1 MTIFMVATYVVKPD
15 KLSDF
20 EAFLKNLDPY
30 IKKRPDLFKEVKSHK
45 IFTYLLGGIGGSY
58 VEMWEAES
66 LADLE
71 KVLNRMMEDK
81 EYLTKIYPMFAS
93 VIVPGTY
100 STNIW
105 SAVP

>member
-15 KLSDF
+15 KMSEF
-20 EAFLKNLDPY
+20 EAFLKNFEPY
-30 IKKRPDLFKEVKSHK
+30 IKRRPDLFKEIKSHK
-45 IFTYLLGGIGGSY
+45 IFTILLGGIGGGY

-66 LADLE
+66 LTDLE
-71 KVLNRMMEDK
+71 KVLNRMMGDK
-81 EYLTKIYPMFAS
+81 EYQTKVYPMFAA

-105 SAVP
+105 NAVS